1 MLNLKELLGKDN
13 ILMNLETTTKEGII
27 TEMIDHLAAS
37 GRIKNR
43 KAALKAI
50 MEREKKMSTGMQN
63 GIAIPHGKTNSV
75 PDLVTALGIKP
86 EGMNFESLDG
96 LPSRIFIMT
105 LSPVNRTGPHV
116 QFLSEIS
123 RILENP
129 DIRSRIIQAPDAET
143 ILELLGL

>member
-1 MLNLKELLGKDN
+1 MLNLKELLSRDN

-27 TEMIDHLAAS
+27 TEMIDRLVAS
-37 GRIKNR
+37 GRITNR

-86 EGMNFESLDG
+86 EGMDFESMDG

-129 DIRSRIIQAPDAET
+129 DARSRIIQAPDADS
-143 ILELLGL
+143 ILALLGL

>member
-1 MLNLKELLGKDN
+1 MLNLKELLSRDN

-27 TEMIDHLAAS
+27 TEMIDRLVAS
-37 GRIKNR
+37 GRITNR

-86 EGMNFESLDG
+86 EGMDFESMDG

>member
-1 MLNLKELLGKDN
+1 M
-13 ILMNLETTTKEGII
+13 
-27 TEMIDHLAAS
+27 
-37 GRIKNR
+37 
-43 KAALKAI
+43 
-50 MEREKKMSTGMQN
+50 
-63 GIAIPHGKTNSV
+63 

-86 EGMNFESLDG
+86 EGMDFESMDG

>member
-129 DIRSRIIQAPDAET
+129 DVRSRIIQAPDADS
-143 ILELLGL
+143 ILALLGL

>member
-129 DIRSRIIQAPDAET
+129 EIRSRIIQAPDAET

>member
-1 MLNLKELLGKDN
+1 MINLKELLGRDN
-13 ILMNLETTTKEGII
+13 ILMGLETTTKEGIVA
-27 TEMIDHLAAS
+27 EMIDRLMTS

-50 MEREKKMSTGMQN
+50 LEREKKMSTGMQN
-63 GIAIPHGKTNSV
+63 GIAIPHGKTDSV

-86 EGMNFESLDG
+86 DGMNFESMDG

-105 LSPVNRTGPHV
+105 LSPVNRAGPHV

-129 DIRSRIIQAPDAET
+129 ETRAKIVQAQDVDT
-143 ILELLGL
+143 IMDLLGL

>member
-1 MLNLKELLGKDN
+1 
-13 ILMNLETTTKEGII
+13 MNLETTTKEGII
-27 TEMIDHLAAS
+27 TEMIDRLVAS
-37 GRIKNR
+37 GRITNR

-86 EGMNFESLDG
+86 EGMDFESMDG

-129 DIRSRIIQAPDAET
+129 DVREGIIRAPDAET
-143 ILELLGL
+143 ILKLLGL

>member
-1 MLNLKELLGKDN
+1 MLNLKELLSRDN

-27 TEMIDHLAAS
+27 TEMIDRLVAS
-37 GRIKNR
+37 GRITNR

-86 EGMNFESLDG
+86 EGMDFESMDG

-129 DIRSRIIQAPDAET
+129 EIRSRIIQAPDAET

>member
-1 MLNLKELLGKDN
+1 MINLKELLGKDN
-13 ILMNLETTTKEGII
+13 ILMGLETTTKEGII
-27 TEMIDHLAAS
+27 TEMIDRLVTS

-63 GIAIPHGKTNSV
+63 GIAIPHGKTDSV

-86 EGMNFESLDG
+86 EGMDFESMDG
-96 LPSRIFIMT
+96 LPSQIFIMT

-129 DIRSRIIQAPDAET
+129 ETRARIIQATDVDT
-143 ILELLGL
+143 ILDLLGL

>member
-1 MLNLKELLGKDN
+1 MLNLKELLSRDN

-27 TEMIDHLAAS
+27 TEMIDRLVAS
-37 GRIKNR
+37 GRITNR

-86 EGMNFESLDG
+86 EGMDFESMDG

-129 DIRSRIIQAPDAET
+129 DVRSRIIQAPDADS
-143 ILELLGL
+143 ILALLGL

>member
-13 ILMNLETTTKEGII
+13 ILMGLETTTKVGII
-27 TEMIDHLAAS
+27 SEMIDHLVAS

-50 MEREKKMSTGMQN
+50 LEREKKMSTGMQN
-63 GIAIPHGKTNSV
+63 GVAIPHGKSDSV

-86 EGMNFESLDG
+86 EGMDFESMDG
-96 LPSRIFIMT
+96 LPSQIFIMT

-129 DIRSRIIQAPDAET
+129 ETRTKIIQAPDVDT
-143 ILELLGL
+143 ILDLLGL

>member
-1 MLNLKELLGKDN
+1 MLNLKELLSRDN

-27 TEMIDHLAAS
+27 TEMIDRLVAS
-37 GRIKNR
+37 GRITNR

-86 EGMNFESLDG
+86 EGMDFESMDG
-96 LPSRIFIMT
+96 LTSRIFIMT

-129 DIRSRIIQAPDAET
+129 DVRSRIIQAPDADS
-143 ILELLGL
+143 ILALLGL